1 MWLEFARRD
10 LSRPSDTI
18 VQRGHRTFDHRPFDA
33 TLHRL
38 VVQPKRLA
46 HREKRRVLPIAQQYP
61 RSFDPTRRFGSRLR
75 HRPQHHYVRISE
87 RQFNRPP
94 PRCHSFSIL
103 RVKAPDP
110 N

>member
-1 MWLEFARRD
+1 VLGEQLPQIFHPGRREGDGLLVVGAKKDARHADER
-10 LSRPSDTI
+10 LY
-18 VQRGHRTFDHRPFDA
+18 RPFDA

-75 HRPQHHYVRISE
+75 QPAHNGR
-87 RQFNRPP
+87 
-94 PRCHSFSIL
+94 
-103 RVKAPDP
+103 
-110 N
+110 